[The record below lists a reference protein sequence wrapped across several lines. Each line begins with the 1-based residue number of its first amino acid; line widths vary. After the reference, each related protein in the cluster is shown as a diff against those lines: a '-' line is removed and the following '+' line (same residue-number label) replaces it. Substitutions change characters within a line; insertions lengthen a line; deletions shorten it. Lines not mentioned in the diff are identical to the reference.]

1 MHYAAGG
8 PAADAATAIR
18 WWEHVLTDIT
28 PTETIQ
34 TFIAHFV
41 VFTRIGRNKPYRSA
55 KKCKLIN

>member
-8 PAADAATAIR
+8 PAADAATATR
-18 WWEHVLTDIT
+18 WLEHVLTAIT
-28 PTETIQ
+28 PTQTFR

-41 VFTRIGRNKPYRSA
+41 VFTRIGRNALYRSA